1 MSKSE
6 ETTYIKSVE
15 QVMNVLI
22 KALKAQPA
30 SAKAK
35 AHALLSVRALVMAEF
50 FNTNGMDHPDY
61 MALMVSTGGTEAL
74 TIANRMP
81 EGRKPLTHG
90 RSGGSHG

>member
-6 ETTYIKSVE
+6 EATYNKSVGR
-15 QVMNVLI
+15 VMTVLI
-22 KALKAQPA
+22 KALKAQPE

-35 AHALLSVRALVMAEF
+35 AHALMSVRALVMAEF
-50 FNTNGMDHPDY
+50 FSANGMDHPDY
-61 MALMVSTGGTEAL
+61 MDLMVSTGGTEAL